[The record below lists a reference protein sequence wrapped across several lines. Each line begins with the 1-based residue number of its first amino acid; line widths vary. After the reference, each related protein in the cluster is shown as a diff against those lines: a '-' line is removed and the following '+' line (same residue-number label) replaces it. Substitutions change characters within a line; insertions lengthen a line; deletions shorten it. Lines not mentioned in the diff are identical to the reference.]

1 MITAIVFSIVG
12 AWLALFAFG
21 FVISIIFGRKWS
33 LERTLDLRR
42 DQLAIVQK
50 GRYHKRRLLNGE
62 EYQLFRMLEN
72 WIADRSSNHRL
83 FAQVS
88 MGEILG
94 SDDRLAYACV
104 NSKRCDFVIIDGRG
118 YPTIAIE
125 YQGTGHFTPGAFE
138 RDNVKKQALENAGI
152 HVLEVFDD
160 FRWEDVQL
168 RLDTALD
175 MSEKMPA

>member
-1 MITAIVFSIVG
+1 MITTIVFSIVG

-33 LERTLDLRR
+33 LERPLDPRC

-62 EYQLFRMLEN
+62 EYQLFRMLED

-104 NSKRCDFVIIDGRG
+104 I
-118 YPTIAIE
+118 
-125 YQGTGHFTPGAFE
+125 
-138 RDNVKKQALENAGI
+138 QASCEAAWCCS
-152 HVLEVFDD
+152 VAA
-160 FRWEDVQL
+160 
-168 RLDTALD
+168 TAR
-175 MSEKMPA
+175 